1 MKHKLAI
8 VGSWDAVAGFALLG
22 VDVVPVNSPAEAVE
36 ELHRLKKEMEKD
48 EQGVERN
55 VYAIVF
61 ITEDLASGISPDD
74 EKKLARG
81 ALPAIIPL
89 PSHKGST
96 GLPAE
101 APKGAQAS
109 YGMQR
114 LSRIVERAVGTDIL
128 K

>member
-1 MKHKLAI
+1 MDHKIAI
-8 VGSWDAVAGFALLG
+8 VGTWEAVAGFALLG
-22 VDVVPVNSPAEAVE
+22 VDVIPVDNTTEAVN
-36 ELHRLKKEMEKD
+36 ELHRLKKETQTD
-48 EQGVERN
+48 SSGVERN

-61 ITEDLASGISPDD
+61 ITEDLAGGITPDD

-96 GLPAE
+96 G
-101 APKGAQAS
+101 
-109 YGMQR
+109 YGLQR
-114 LSRIVERAVGTDIL
+114 LKRIVERAVGSDIL

>member
-1 MKHKLAI
+1 MNRKIAI
-8 VGSWDAVAGFALLG
+8 VGTWEAVAGFALLG
-22 VDVVPVNSPAEAVE
+22 VDVTPVKDSEEAVA
-36 ELHRLKKEMEKD
+36 ELHRLKKETAPD
-48 EQGVERN
+48 EHGVERN

-61 ITEDLASGISPDD
+61 ITEDLAGGITPDD

-96 GLPAE
+96 G
-101 APKGAQAS
+101 
-109 YGMQR
+109 YGLQR
-114 LSRIVERAVGTDIL
+114 LKRIVERAVGSDIL